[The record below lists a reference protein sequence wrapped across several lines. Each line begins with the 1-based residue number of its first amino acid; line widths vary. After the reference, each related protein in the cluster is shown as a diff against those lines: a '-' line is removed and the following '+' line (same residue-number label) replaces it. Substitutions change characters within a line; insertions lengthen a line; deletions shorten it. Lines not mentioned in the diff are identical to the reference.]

1 MSDVPVLSVGADPSN
16 DRDAVERAASIL
28 RAGGLVAVPTETVY
42 GLAARADDGAAVAR
56 IYSAKGRPA
65 HNPLIVHV
73 ASLDEARALATEW
86 PGSAQ
91 ALAEAL
97 WPGPLTLVVRR
108 RGDSLAAV
116 SAGRDTI
123 AVRVPDHPVLLE
135 VLRGTGLPL
144 AAPSANRSNH
154 ISPTRAEHVLT
165 SLEGKIDLVLDG
177 GPCSVG
183 IESSVVDVTGPTPRL
198 LRPGGTPV
206 DELRRI
212 APDLTLAASV
222 DVSRDRGN
230 LSPGLGR
237 RHYSPTAPMRLVA
250 LRELAIEAD
259 RLSGAIGL
267 LTLQPLT
274 SPPSRI
280 AWSRA
285 LGTSPE
291 GYAAQ
296 LYDALHDADAS
307 GLDHILVE
315 LPPTDS
321 SWSAIHD
328 RLERAATSDEDRT
341 RDAGGA

>member
-135 VLRGTGLPL
+135 VL
-144 AAPSANRSNH
+144 
-154 ISPTRAEHVLT
+154 VLT

-212 APDLTLAASV
+212 APDLTLADPIQA
-222 DVSRDRGN
+222 SRDRGH

-280 AWSRA
+280 AWS
-285 LGTSPE
+285 
-291 GYAAQ
+291 
-296 LYDALHDADAS
+296 
-307 GLDHILVE
+307 
-315 LPPTDS
+315 
-321 SWSAIHD
+321 
-328 RLERAATSDEDRT
+328 
-341 RDAGGA
+341 